1 LAAAAVLLSALTCA
15 PAQAANFDVG
25 TTAQNRFLPDAVT
38 VTVGDTVTWTNTSSG
53 DFHNVHFDDGSF
65 EMPAD
70 PIDGPWSVYKP
81 FDAPGTYTYYCEA
94 HVDLGMRGTVVVN
107 PASPGGGGGGGGGG
121 GPGPPPPPADTA
133 PVSSLVSPPKQK
145 VDRLYV
151 RASMNEAGTL
161 SAAGTVSVPAGAAKL
176 YRFKRASRS
185 VTANQSVK
193 LRLKLS
199 KKALRAVKRALHRGK
214 KLRAKVA
221 VTARDATGHE
231 TVRRQTVRLK
241 R

>member
-1 LAAAAVLLSALTCA
+1 LAAAAALVSVLACS
-15 PAQAANFDVG
+15 PADAATFNVG
-25 TTAQNRFLPDAVT
+25 TTAQNRFSPDAIT
-38 VTVGDTVTWTNTSSG
+38 VTVGDTVAWTNTSSA

-70 PIDGPWSVYKP
+70 PVDGMWSVYKL

-94 HVDLGMRGTVVVN
+94 HRDLGMTGTVVVN
-107 PASPGGGGGGGGGG
+107 PAPPGGGGGGGG
-121 GPGPPPPPADTA
+121 GPGPSPPPVDAA

-151 RASMNEAGTL
+151 RASMNEGGTL
-161 SAAGTVSVPAGAAKL
+161 TATGTVSVPGGAAKL
-176 YRFKRASRS
+176 YRLKRTSRS
-185 VTANQSVK
+185 VSANQSVK

-221 VTARDATGHE
+221 VAARDATGHE
-231 TVRRQTVRLK
+231 TVRRQTIRLK